1 MTLRRMLRTP
11 LALVSLVALS
21 ATLVAAS
28 VALRDRAPWPL
39 RPPAPVPDG
48 RPDKLAHASSLACA
62 ECHAAQVEE
71 WAGTTHALAWENEP
85 YQEDLEGRKKAES
98 CHGCHAP
105 VALHG
110 AEDALLAG
118 KPEARK
124 DARHL
129 GVSCESCHLA
139 TDGALLGPTGVA
151 TDKHATRKGA
161 SFSGSGSNALCAS
174 CHRTTVGPV
183 IGLARDFEQS
193 KAAEEGAT
201 CVSCHM
207 APRAE
212 VSHDGGTRVVRSHA
226 LQTPRDPA
234 FLALG
239 FELELALDPLG
250 ARLRVRN
257 RAGHRIPGLIG
268 REIELVATALDASG
282 AVLGAETLALTTE
295 SYLPVDEDAVL
306 ALPARTARVRVLGR
320 HHDPRLAKP
329 VTFLERELE
338 PGREQR

>member
-1 MTLRRMLRTP
+1 MLAP
-11 LALVSLVALS
+11 SGAVALVALLAS
-21 ATLVAAS
+21 AGS
-28 VALRDRAPWPL
+28 VWQARTPWPL
-39 RPPAPVPDG
+39 QPPAPVPDG
-48 RPDKLAHASSLACA
+48 RPEKLARASELACA
-62 ECHAAQVEE
+62 ECHAAQVAE

-85 YQEDLEGRKKAES
+85 YQEELQGRKKAES

-110 AEDALLAG
+110 ADDALLTG

-124 DARHL
+124 EARHL

-139 TDGALLGPTGVA
+139 TDGALLGPTGAA

-161 SFSGSGSNALCAS
+161 SFGAAGSNALCAS

-193 KAAEEGAT
+193 AGAAEGAT
-201 CVSCHM
+201 CVGCHM
-207 APRAE
+207 APRADVAVE
-212 VSHDGGTRVVRSHA
+212 GGTRTVRSHA

-239 FELELALDPLG
+239 FELALALDASSP
-250 ARLRVRN
+250 ALRVRN
-257 RAGHRIPGLIG
+257 RAGHRVPGLIG
-268 REIELVATALDASG
+268 RELEFVATALDA
-282 AVLGAETLALTTE
+282 AGAELGRETLTLTTE
-295 SYLPVDEDAVL
+295 SYLPVDESVDL

-320 HHDPRLAKP
+320 HHDPRLEKP
-329 VTFLERELE
+329 VTFLERELG
-338 PGREQR
+338 P

>member
-1 MTLRRMLRTP
+1 MKRSLRP
-11 LALVSLVALS
+11 LAALVALPALAVLLAS
-21 ATLVAAS
+21 ASGV
-28 VALRDRAPWPL
+28 VQGRAPWPL

-48 RPDKLAHASSLACA
+48 RPDKLAQASTLGCA

-71 WAGTTHALAWENEP
+71 WSGSAHALAWENEP

-110 AEDALLAG
+110 AEDALVAG

-139 TDGALLGPTGVA
+139 ADGALLGPTGA
-151 TDKHATRKGA
+151 PTDKHATRKGA
-161 SFSGSGSNALCAS
+161 SFSAAGSNALCAS

-193 KAAEEGAT
+193 SAAAQGAT

-212 VSHDGGTRVVRSHA
+212 VAVEGGTRSVRSHA

-239 FELELALDPLG
+239 FELELSLDPLG

-268 REIELVATALDASG
+268 RELEFAATALDAQG
-282 AVLGAETLALTTE
+282 TELGVETLTLTTE
-295 SYLPVDEDAVL
+295 SYLPVDGEVEL
-306 ALPARTARVRVLGR
+306 ALPARTARVRVVGR
-320 HHDPRLAKP
+320 HHDPRLEKP
-329 VTFLERELE
+329 VTFLTRELE
-338 PGREQR
+338 PAGR

>member
-1 MTLRRMLRTP
+1 MKLPSRRAFSAARA
-11 LALVSLVALS
+11 LACAALLVSAGGVWQA
-21 ATLVAAS
+21 
-28 VALRDRAPWPL
+28 RAPWPL
-39 RPPAPVPDG
+39 QPPAPVPDG
-48 RPDKLAHASSLACA
+48 RPERLARASELACA

-110 AEDALLAG
+110 ASDALLTG

-161 SFSGSGSNALCAS
+161 SFAGAGSNALCAS

-193 KAAEEGAT
+193 AGAAEGAT
-201 CVSCHM
+201 CVGCHM
-207 APRAE
+207 APRANGSLE
-212 VSHDGGTRVVRSHA
+212 DGARTVRSHA
-226 LQTPRDPA
+226 LQTPRDPS

-239 FELELALDPLG
+239 FELALSRAASGP
-250 ARLRVRN
+250 ALRVRN
-257 RAGHRIPGLIG
+257 RAGHRVPGLIG
-268 REIELVATALDASG
+268 RELEFVATALDA
-282 AVLGAETLALTTE
+282 AGAELGRETLTLTTE
-295 SYLPVDEDAVL
+295 SYLPVDDSVEL

-320 HHDPRLAKP
+320 HHDPRLDKP
-329 VTFLERELE
+329 VTFLEREL
-338 PGREQR
+338 GF

>member
-11 LALVSLVALS
+11 LALATSTALS
-21 ATLVAAS
+21 ATLVLAG
-28 VALRDRAPWPL
+28 VALQGRAPWPL
-39 RPPAPVPDG
+39 QRPAPVPDG
-48 RPDKLAHASSLACA
+48 RPDTLAHASSLACA
-62 ECHAAQVEE
+62 ECHAAQVAE

-85 YQEDLEGRKKAES
+85 YQEELEGRKKAES

-110 AEDALLAG
+110 ADDVLIAG

-139 TDGALLGPTGVA
+139 TDGALLGPTGAA
-151 TDKHATRKGA
+151 TDQHATRKGA

-193 KAAEEGAT
+193 KAAAEGAT
-201 CVSCHM
+201 CVRCHM

-212 VSHDGGTRVVRSHA
+212 VAHEGGTRSVRSHA

-234 FLALG
+234 FLALA
-239 FELELALDPLG
+239 FELELAVDPSG
-250 ARLRVRN
+250 AQLQVHN
-257 RAGHRIPGLIG
+257 RAGHRVPGLIG
-268 REIELVATALDASG
+268 RELDFVATAFDAHG
-282 AVLGAETLALTTE
+282 QELEVETLSLTTE
-295 SYLPVDEDAVL
+295 SYLPVDEAVVL
-306 ALPARTARVRVLGR
+306 TLPARTVRVRVLGR
-320 HHDPRLAKP
+320 HHDPRLEKP

-338 PGREQR
+338 PRREER